1 MYKCTVLWK
10 KKFSEIKS
18 LMLGLKKSC
27 GKVLEIK
34 VCGNKVLPFWD
45 LIFLGF
51 FSGSSMI
58 LYKNVSGKKS
68 SYGGKCMATMDVTT
82 MEKRGLVLKTTL
94 AILNMQMNRRKA
106 LLMNKSQTWPHF
118 LKVQDFFLQIY
129 FFKDFNSCDLISWDF
144 IGSPPILF

>member
-1 MYKCTVLWK
+1 
-10 KKFSEIKS
+10 
-18 LMLGLKKSC
+18 
-27 GKVLEIK
+27 
-34 VCGNKVLPFWD
+34 
-45 LIFLGF
+45 
-51 FSGSSMI
+51 MI

-129 FFKDFNSCDLISWDF
+129 FFKDFNSCNLISWDF
-144 IGSPPILF
+144 IGSPHIILRKSLKLRTLFPVGFFYQSFHFQVFFPKHFFLWLS